1 MMLAFP
7 LHLFHFDFIIDAL
20 TDDFI
25 NNVKR
30 HIVKAKDEDLKFL
43 ASEEIEQ
50 MKNALI
56 AI

>member
-1 MMLAFP
+1 MMIAFP
-7 LHLFHFDFIIDAL
+7 LHLFHFDFVLNAL
-20 TDDFI
+20 TDEFLDS
-25 NNVKR
+25 VKA

-43 ASEEIEQ
+43 ASEEIDQ